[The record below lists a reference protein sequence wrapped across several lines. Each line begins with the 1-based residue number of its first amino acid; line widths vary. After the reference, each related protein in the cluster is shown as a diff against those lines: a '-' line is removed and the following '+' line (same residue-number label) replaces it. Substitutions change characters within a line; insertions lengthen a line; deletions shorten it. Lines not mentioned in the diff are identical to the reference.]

1 VEVKGGI
8 KFERGIGVFNEFV
21 ENIYSK
27 RLQAKLEGNNVL
39 QIVNKLI
46 LNSLYGRMGMRNI
59 ENKTVIVDKIKLK
72 F

>member
-1 VEVKGGI
+1 
-8 KFERGIGVFNEFV
+8 VFNEFV

-59 ENKTVIVDKIKLK
+59 EIKQLL
-72 F
+72 

>member
-21 ENIYSK
+21 ENNLFQ

-46 LNSLYGRMGMRNI
+46 LIHYMV
-59 ENKTVIVDKIKLK
+59 EWE
-72 F
+72 